1 MTMQKRPNGF
11 TMIEILMAIV
21 IIGIMAAVAIPRLKN
36 GMAKESVR
44 NARRNVVSQLS
55 KARAV
60 AASRGCRSVFH
71 VVAGTD
77 PRVWVTTCTL
87 TGGGVDTVGA
97 VGHLGEQYGVEMSL
111 AGDSL
116 TFMPSG
122 MGMGST
128 WMLMKFG
135 KASESDTLA
144 ISPLGQAR
152 W

>member
-1 MTMQKRPNGF
+1 MKRRPKGF
-11 TMIEILMAIV
+11 TLIELLIV
-21 IIGIMAAVAIPRLKN
+21 ITIIGILTGVAMPRIKN
-36 GMAKESVR
+36 GMAAESVR

-55 KARAV
+55 KARAA

-77 PRVWVTTCTL
+77 PRVWVTSCPL
-87 TGGGVDTVGA
+87 TGAGVDTVGA
-97 VGHLGEQYGVEMSL
+97 VSHLDEQYGVQMSL

-122 MGMGST
+122 LGMGAG
-128 WMLMKFG
+128 WMLMRFG
-135 KASESDTLA
+135 KASASDTLA

>member
-1 MTMQKRPNGF
+1 MTMKRRRNGF
-11 TMIEILMAIV
+11 TLIELLIVIV
-21 IIGIMAAVAIPRLKN
+21 IIGVMTGVAMPQIKN
-36 GMAKESVR
+36 GMAAESVR

-55 KARAV
+55 KAKAA
-60 AASRGCRSVFH
+60 AASRGCSSVFH
-71 VVAGTD
+71 VAAGTD
-77 PRVWVTTCTL
+77 PRVWVTSCPL
-87 TGGGVDTVGA
+87 TGAGVDTVGA
-97 VGHLGEQYGVEMSL
+97 VSHLAEQYGVQVSM

-122 MGMGST
+122 LGMGAR

-135 KASESDTLA
+135 KANASDTLA